1 MREIIVNC
9 QCWLYKRY
17 QHGSLGKSEK
27 SRYDIK
33 KMVSTNIGMI
43 PAEDYLEI
51 VSGQYGFDSY
61 EDLKKAGYDIDI

>member
-1 MREIIVNC
+1 M
-9 QCWLYKRY
+9 
-17 QHGSLGKSEK
+17 GKSEK